1 MAHSLEGTSSTSE
14 CISKILDDILKEVS
28 EGNLLLTDEDSISD
42 IETFFRVWDCG
53 GQPVFLNL
61 LPAFLTARTLF
72 LLMFDARYGLLNQCL
87 HLSHLKGVVTESKEE
102 ITTLELMVQ
111 WMALIHAT
119 LLRKRSFS
127 NDDDLE
133 RFPRIL
139 PVGTHG
145 DDENVKS
152 KKADIF
158 RPLTE
163 VCTDKAFT
171 HLLLDGVIVDNTT
184 AGTGENE
191 DPHFN
196 EIREAAGKFAAE
208 DLSIITPLTWVLF
221 RKVFHRYAKGKP
233 IVPLEEVMELAIACS
248 IPEKALD
255 SVLAFYHDLS
265 VFFHYT
271 DVPSLK
277 PVVIADP
284 QWLIKQMAK
293 IFALEGFEVVKN
305 DSLWKLLRENGI
317 LVESLYT
324 RVLRTQKILKPQ
336 DIIDLL
342 EHFLIIAR
350 IYTNSHRRSGRE
362 YFVPCMLPCC
372 SPSDRPPHS
381 TMSSVQSA
389 APLHLLFST
398 NYLPPGFFTR
408 LAAVMSKHPKCEV
421 DQTCKLYRNE
431 IRFLFGSPEQQV
443 DELTIIE
450 QKRSV
455 CIQMQRFSSREYSC
469 PTFMTSCNQVF
480 QILRESF
487 VEVKKWLPGIDV
499 SFALACD
506 NCPQNDH
513 FIPLPSTPSS
523 RVLLCQ
529 RKVKTKLTPQHK
541 LWYNIQQVQCVAS

>member
-1 MAHSLEGTSSTSE
+1 MSHSLEGSSSASE
-14 CISKILDDILKEVS
+14 CISKIIDDILNEAS
-28 EGNLLLTDEDSISD
+28 EGDLLSNDEFSLSN

-119 LLRKRSFS
+119 LLKKRSL
-127 NDDDLE
+127 NDDLE
-133 RFPRIL
+133 GFPRIL

-152 KKADIF
+152 KKEDIF
-158 RPLTE
+158 KPLIE
-163 VCTDKAFT
+163 VCADKAFT

-184 AGTGENE
+184 AGTGKHE

-196 EIREAAGKFAAE
+196 QIREAAGKFAAE
-208 DLSIITPLTWVLF
+208 DSSILTPITWVLF
-221 RKVFHRYAKGKP
+221 RKVFHRYSKGKP

-248 IPEKALD
+248 IPVKALE

-271 DVPSLK
+271 DVPSLES
-277 PVVIADP
+277 VVIADP
-284 QWLIKQMAK
+284 RWLIKQMAK
-293 IFALEGFEVVKN
+293 IFALEGFEIVKN
-305 DSLWKLLRENGI
+305 DNLWKLLRENGI
-317 LVESLYT
+317 LVESLYN
-324 RVLRTQKILKPQ
+324 RVLRTQKVLKPQ

-372 SPSDRPPHS
+372 PSDRPPHS
-381 TMSSVQSA
+381 ATGIVQSA

-431 IRFLFGSPEQQV
+431 IRFLYGSPEQQV
-443 DELTIIE
+443 DELTILE
-450 QKRSV
+450 KKRSV
-455 CIQMQRFSSREYSC
+455 CIRMQRFSSREYGC
-469 PTFMTSCNQVF
+469 PTFMTSCNEVF

-487 VEVKKWLPGIDV
+487 VEVKMWLPGIDV
-499 SFALACD
+499 SFALECD
-506 NCPQNDH
+506 ICPQKDH
-513 FIPLPSTPSS
+513 FIPLSSTPSI
-523 RVLLCQ
+523 RLNPVLLCQ

-541 LWYNIQQVQCVAS
+541 FWYNIQQVQCI